1 MEVGAVFIWQSFPF
15 SKFTQIEIKPRWF
28 VYLGKTSI
36 ISSPIFVL
44 LATTT
49 TQLHHYERGGER
61 NDHSIAKFRSG
72 EFGFEQDCVLDVGW
86 SFYAD
91 IPESVFIEYKAD
103 IDIKGRLPEQRLR
116 EIYNL
121 ILKSERIAK
130 KVKKDIHHSFNM
142 AGIEG
147 LKKP

>member
-1 MEVGAVFIWQSFPF
+1 
-15 SKFTQIEIKPRWF
+15 
-28 VYLGKTSI
+28 
-36 ISSPIFVL
+36 
-44 LATTT
+44 
-49 TQLHHYERGGER
+49 
-61 NDHSIAKFRSG
+61 
-72 EFGFEQDCVLDVGW
+72 VGW